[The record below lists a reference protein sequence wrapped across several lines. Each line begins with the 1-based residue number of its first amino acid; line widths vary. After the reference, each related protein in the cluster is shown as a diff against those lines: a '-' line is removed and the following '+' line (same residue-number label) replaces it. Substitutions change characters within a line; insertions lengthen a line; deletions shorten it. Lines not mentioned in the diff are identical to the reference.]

1 MIQAKPSAMFELIQT
16 TLNMDTNRLTVSE
29 LCKLA
34 KKSGGWQV
42 KGQNHYK
49 DQRVKKSSCHRQ

>member
-1 MIQAKPSAMFELIQT
+1 MFELIQT

-49 DQRVKKSSCHRQ
+49 DQRVKKGLLSPAINR